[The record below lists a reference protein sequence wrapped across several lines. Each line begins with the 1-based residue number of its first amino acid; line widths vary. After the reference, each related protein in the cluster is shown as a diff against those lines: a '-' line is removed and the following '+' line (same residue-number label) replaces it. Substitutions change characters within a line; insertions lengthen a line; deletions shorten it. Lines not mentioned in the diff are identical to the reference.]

1 MFPEKHLEETVKFTE
16 QQFTDQKFTTI
27 VFYIVTKMLH
37 TTFKDSRWQEKVY
50 NIPENF
56 FKNFLTGKT

>member
-27 VFYIVTKMLH
+27 VFYIVTKMLY
-37 TTFKDSRWQEKVY
+37 TTFKDSRW
-50 NIPENF
+50 
-56 FKNFLTGKT
+56 